1 MLAEISKRFR
11 LDGQR
16 PASSADEIAALRSAS
31 PVELPDDYVALI
43 QEGTELEFAID
54 NRDYIR
60 IWGASGCVEM
70 NQAYDIGTSIPSS
83 LAVGDNEGGAAL
95 IHVTKVDRPG
105 IYLVSFGC
113 LDIEEA
119 KFIAPS
125 LRALLIDEVGIEI
138 FT

>member
-1 MLAEISKRFR
+1 MLADISKRFR

-16 PASSADEIAALRSAS
+16 PASSADEIATLRSAS
-31 PVELPDDYVALI
+31 PVELPKDYVALI

-60 IWGASGCVEM
+60 IWGASGCIEM
-70 NQAYDIGTSIPSS
+70 NQAYNIGTSIPFS
-83 LAVGDNEGGAAL
+83 LAIGDNEGGAAL
-95 IHVTKVDRPG
+95 IHIDQVDRPG
-105 IYLVSFGC
+105 IYLVSLGC
-113 LDIEEA
+113 LDFEEA

-125 LRALLIDEVGIEI
+125 LRAFLIDEVGIEL